1 MKMPSFHVEQVIA
14 TLPGPELAEA
24 VAAYYQR
31 NVARFSPVQPQPQE
45 GFFTAPFWADR
56 LAKAQQEYATGM
68 SLRLF
73 LLDGPEVAGHINYTS
88 FMRGP
93 LQQCF
98 LGYGVDAGRE
108 GKGLLRR
115 MLEQTN
121 AWVFAQMGIHR
132 ISANYMPN
140 NERSG
145 ALLRRLGFAVE
156 GYARGYLLLDGQW
169 RDHIL
174 TSLVN
179 PAWQAR

>member
-1 MKMPSFHVEQVIA
+1 MKMPAFNVDQVVA
-14 TLPGPELAEA
+14 TIPGPELAES
-24 VAAYYQR
+24 VAAYYLR
-31 NVARFSPVQPQPQE
+31 NAARFTPVQPTPQE
-45 GFFTAPFWADR
+45 GFFTAPFWRER
-56 LAKAQQEYATGM
+56 LPLARQEYAAGA
-68 SLRLF
+68 SLRVF

-98 LGYGVDAGRE
+98 LGYGIDAARE

-121 AWVFAQMGIHR
+121 AWVFSQMGVHR
-132 ISANYMPN
+132 ICANYMPN

-145 ALLRRLGFAVE
+145 ALLRRLGFTVE
-156 GYARGYLLLDGQW
+156 GYARDYLLLDGQW

-179 PAWQAR
+179 PAWQVG